1 VTFAGFLAPL
11 CEYAIVT
18 LLHVALPARTVAGY
32 VIDPAT
38 HQVVD
43 RFKVGLNPQHVVPS
57 WDLQTLWVANNA
69 ENTRKGSLT
78 PIRRWGMPEEV
89 GKTVVSLATGA
100 LPYTIGQVINVDGG
114 LLAFRL

>member
-1 VTFAGFLAPL
+1 MSAPVRQRYGEL
-11 CEYAIVT
+11 IE
-18 LLHVALPARTVAGY
+18 
-32 VIDPAT
+32 
-38 HQVVD
+38 
-43 RFKVGLNPQHVVPS
+43 
-57 WDLQTLWVANNA
+57 
-69 ENTRKGSLT
+69 KGSLT